1 MGASNEKIS
10 RKLCIAVLETVA
22 SGVSGRKAAKQHN
35 ITEATVRR
43 IRKMDPDDF
52 ASTFERGG
60 DNPFDR
66 LQAIRDQF
74 LTLAEGSLGGGD
86 NPLNVSVGNAR
97 QAAQSAV
104 ELHRYVES
112 VGALPELLPGD
123 DEEARQA
130 VKECWYQAAR
140 NGSPTAAAKL
150 AAAFGVRTLQQ
161 QGSRMEFGRPNPDDY
176 PAATTPSP
184 GGSSKLN

>member
-22 SGVSGRKAAKQHN
+22 SGVSGRKAAAQHH

-43 IRKMDPDDF
+43 IRKMDPEDF
-52 ASTFERGG
+52 APTFERGG
-60 DNPFDR
+60 DDPFKR
-66 LQAIRDQF
+66 LEAIRDQF

-86 NPLNVSVGNAR
+86 DPLNVSVGNAR
-97 QAAQSAV
+97 QAAQSAIDC
-104 ELHRYVES
+104 HRYVES
-112 VGALPELLPGD
+112 VGALPEKLPKD
-123 DEEARQA
+123 DDEARQA

-161 QGSRMEFGRPNPDDY
+161 QGSEIVFERPDPKDF
-176 PAATTPSP
+176 PAASTPSP
-184 GGSSKLN
+184 SGRTKLN